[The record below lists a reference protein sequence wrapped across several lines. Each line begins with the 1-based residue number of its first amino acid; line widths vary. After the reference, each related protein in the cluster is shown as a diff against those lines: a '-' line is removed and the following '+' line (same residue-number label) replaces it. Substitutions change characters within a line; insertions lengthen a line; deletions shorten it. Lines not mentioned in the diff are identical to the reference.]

1 MTRKPFQRLSE
12 DTRRLDLLQATLDC
26 IGDDGLNGASA
37 RKIAE
42 RAGVTAGLIRHHFGS
57 KDEMVRQAYGHLM
70 NQLTGR
76 AEEVAHTQATTP
88 EQSLASFI
96 AANVTQ
102 PNLSARKVSLWATFI
117 GRVEYEPGYSQIHR
131 DSYREFLDILAGLIH
146 PVRSVHELSD
156 DPAICHSLAI
166 ALNGLI
172 DGLWVEGSLGHGLY
186 DADRLPHIALQAAE
200 GILGLPET
208 TLMQHLPSASGD

>member
-156 DPAICHSLAI
+156 APAICHSLAI